1 MCKKLHCSA
10 RFVGIKMR
18 LLKAAA
24 EAPASVER
32 EVFLRLPTVPN
43 VQKKAE
49 IANILFNIM
58 NEKGAKR
65 DYKRRKGIAAFRERY
80 EQHGRQ
86 YGVKRDGKKN
96 GKRC

>member
-18 LLKAAA
+18 LLRAAA

-32 EVFLRLPTVPN
+32 EAFLRLPTVPKL
-43 VQKKAE
+43 QKKTE
-49 IANILFNIM
+49 FANILFNIM
-58 NEKGAKR
+58 SEQRAKR
-65 DYKRRKGIAAFRERY
+65 GYKRRKGIAALQEGY
-80 EQHGRQ
+80 EQYRRQ
-86 YGVKRDGKKN
+86 CGVKRGGKKN